1 MKTMRYLTIGLLLF
15 VSLTALYGGAFL
27 MISPNGETMKM
38 PLEWL
43 KQTPFKDYFIPGLI
57 LFCFNGIMSL
67 TALYMVLMRHRWAHP
82 IVYAQGGILI
92 IWILM
97 QMFLIQ
103 QSSFLQVIY
112 GAIGVSFLFLGT
124 KQLRSIHH

>member
-1 MKTMRYLTIGLLLF
+1 MRYLTIILLLF

-27 MISPNGETMKM
+27 MLSPNGETMEM
-38 PLEWL
+38 PLDLL
-43 KQTPFKDYFIPGLI
+43 KQTPFKNYFIPGLL
-57 LFCFNGIMSL
+57 LFVFNGVFSL
-67 TALYMVLMRHRWAHP
+67 VALYMVLMRHRWAHP
-82 IVYAQGGILI
+82 MVYMQGGILI

-124 KQLRSIHH
+124 KHLRSIHH